1 MVDLVWKLG
10 KVQRMPQCL
19 LREAAGSP
27 QWPPWA
33 SQAAQLWHQE
43 EGGAQGRDPG
53 ASATSLDVFRDC

>member
-27 QWPPWA
+27 QWPRA

-43 EGGAQGRDPG
+43 EGAQGKYPG